1 MKTLLIAMDLDGTLL
16 SEDHETISARNREA
30 LRAASERGVKIVIA
44 SGRTRGVMGS
54 VYAQLPFADYAVT
67 SNGAAVYDLKT
78 GDRVCYQGI
87 PYEKW
92 CKVYDIFRRHGSV
105 FEVYAD
111 GRAHMERRLF
121 VHYENDLLPRDFV
134 ENLKKSIVPVENA
147 REYLKGKSIE
157 KICALTTDPVEYPQ
171 ALAEL
176 NALPGLCLT
185 SSIPGNVE
193 INEAGTNKGSALAAL
208 CETLGIPQEA
218 VMAFGDAGND
228 VEMLT
233 FAGQS
238 YSMENGTPEAKA
250 AAKAVTRSNAED
262 GVAAA
267 VEQIL

>member
-121 VHYENDLLPRDFV
+121 AHYENDLLVQD
-134 ENLKKSIVPVENA
+134 
-147 REYLKGKSIE
+147 
-157 KICALTTDPVEYPQ
+157 
-171 ALAEL
+171 
-176 NALPGLCLT
+176 
-185 SSIPGNVE
+185 
-193 INEAGTNKGSALAAL
+193 
-208 CETLGIPQEA
+208 
-218 VMAFGDAGND
+218 
-228 VEMLT
+228 
-233 FAGQS
+233 
-238 YSMENGTPEAKA
+238 
-250 AAKAVTRSNAED
+250 
-262 GVAAA
+262 
-267 VEQIL
+267 

>member
-30 LRAASERGVKIVIA
+30 LRAASEKGVKIVIA
-44 SGRTRGVMGS
+44 SGRTMGVMGS
-54 VYAQLPFADYAVT
+54 VYVQLPFADYAVT

-78 GDRVCYQGI
+78 GERVCYQGI

-92 CKVYDIFRRHGSV
+92 CRVYDIFRRHGSV

-121 VHYENDLLPRDFV
+121 AHYENDLLPKEFV
-134 ENLKKSIVPVENA
+134 ENLKKSIVPVDDA

-176 NALPGLCLT
+176 TAISGLCLT

-193 INEAGTNKGSALAAL
+193 INEAGTNKGTALAAL
-208 CETLGIPQEA
+208 CGTLRIQREQ

-228 VEMLT
+228 IEMLT

-238 YSMENGTPEAKA
+238 YAMGNGTPEVKA
-250 AAKAVTRSNAED
+250 AAKAVTLTNAED

>member
-121 VHYENDLLPRDFV
+121 VQYENDLLPRDFV
-134 ENLKKSIVPVENA
+134 ENLKKSHREEYEKRT
-147 REYLKGKSIE
+147 REYGETYLG
-157 KICALTTDPVEYPQ
+157 
-171 ALAEL
+171 ALARLAEP
-176 NALPGLCLT
+176 A
-185 SSIPGNVE
+185 
-193 INEAGTNKGSALAAL
+193 EAPHST
-208 CETLGIPQEA
+208 
-218 VMAFGDAGND
+218 
-228 VEMLT
+228 
-233 FAGQS
+233 
-238 YSMENGTPEAKA
+238 
-250 AAKAVTRSNAED
+250 
-262 GVAAA
+262 
-267 VEQIL
+267 